1 MVNLRKKEILRFILQ
16 QTAHVTT
23 KSYVTSYHTHAPPA
37 TLFKLYSWLHDKAK
51 SGSGQFLQVAI
62 DELPHRFLQARRE
75 YVGRAR
81 SSPKLSLPDAITI
94 LRDKKKALGKNGH
107 GQTSAQTHCDANNRN
122 DCPSLAI
129 CDWFEF
135 GTNLGNITHGY

>member
-1 MVNLRKKEILRFILQ
+1 M
-16 QTAHVTT
+16 T
-23 KSYVTSYHTHAPPA
+23 KQSNDSYHRS
-37 TLFKLYSWLHDKAK
+37 LWVRVVS
-51 SGSGQFLQVAI
+51 QIAI
-62 DELPHRFLQARRE
+62 DELPHCFLQARRE

-94 LRDKKKALGKNGH
+94 LRDTKKTLAKNEH

-135 GTNLGNITHGY
+135 GTNLGNITHGYQSMHYE